1 MCMTAQIRVCKLDH
15 FPLGHLP
22 LGHFPIRSFSIQDIF
37 QLGHLHLE
45 LLPVGW
51 KFQEIGFRSFS
62 IRSFSKNFRTFSI
75 SMFSIRLF
83 SNQIIIHQVIF
94 RLDHFPIRALS
105 IRSISN
111 QVIIH
116 YIIFFRSFS
125 IRSIYAPPII
135 QNSLISIGQSYDQE
149 PRLIRMGS
157 PV

>member
-1 MCMTAQIRVCKLDH
+1 MT
-15 FPLGHLP
+15 LGHLP

-62 IRSFSKNFRTFSI
+62 IRSFSKIFRTFSI

-111 QVIIH
+111 QVNIH

-125 IRSIYAPPII
+125 IRSIYGAPRKEGRGIGAKVGQILRQQVEVGRQASRVRILSI
-135 QNSLISIGQSYDQE
+135 QS
-149 PRLIRMGS
+149 
-157 PV
+157 